1 DQPIQD
7 RPISHRPI
15 PDRPPEAAAPSGW
28 SRHAGWAI
36 GVGLVIFTVALRLV
50 NVGGAYDLVQDEVN
64 YVDLGT
70 SLGHGVFP
78 PVFSGSGPFLLHPP
92 LFFALGAGWQM
103 LFHPSGGYFHLV
115 ATIRVLNVV
124 CAGVSAGCLYALG
137 TRLGRRITGVAAL
150 LLFALDPYVLRQNG
164 RALLETSTVMF
175 VLLGS
180 VLLVRLCQ
188 ERAVRPRLVAVTGGL
203 LLGVSLVGKDM
214 AALLVVPPLL
224 VLFWRRWEL
233 PRRLSS
239 LALVASV
246 VPFAAYVVALAAVG
260 SLPAF
265 WSQETAGIRRLL
277 GQEKSTGFSKAGSP
291 SLVHTIVVQL
301 TSFGATYV
309 VLGLGVLGAF
319 YVLVRRHD
327 AAARL
332 MSVVTL
338 FGAATIFYA
347 LFFGT
352 IEEQFLYFLLVPA
365 LLSLAM
371 GGTLLAERVAG
382 AGAGRPG
389 TRTWAK
395 ARLRTRAR
403 TRTLLVLLAIV
414 SLYNLGVW
422 AHVRRS
428 PDHGLQR
435 VTAWCQAH
443 DPNPG
448 LIGNDTQVTVYA
460 LQHSGLPATLIGAPR
475 AAAAEHIRYL
485 TVLPTET
492 AGNYGA
498 LDQAQ
503 EKFYEDHGRR
513 VFSFHEATFG
523 DVQIYRT
530 TDPSVW

>member
-1 DQPIQD
+1 
-7 RPISHRPI
+7 
-15 PDRPPEAAAPSGW
+15 
-28 SRHAGWAI
+28 
-36 GVGLVIFTVALRLV
+36 
-50 NVGGAYDLVQDEVN
+50 
-64 YVDLGT
+64 
-70 SLGHGVFP
+70 
-78 PVFSGSGPFLLHPP
+78 
-92 LFFALGAGWQM
+92 M
-103 LFHPSGGYFHLV
+103 
-115 ATIRVLNVV
+115 
-124 CAGVSAGCLYALG
+124 
-137 TRLGRRITGVAAL
+137 
-150 LLFALDPYVLRQNG
+150 
-164 RALLETSTVMF
+164 
-175 VLLGS
+175 
-180 VLLVRLCQ
+180 
-188 ERAVRPRLVAVTGGL
+188 
-203 LLGVSLVGKDM
+203 
-214 AALLVVPPLL
+214 
-224 VLFWRRWEL
+224 
-233 PRRLSS
+233 
-239 LALVASV
+239 
-246 VPFAAYVVALAAVG
+246 
-260 SLPAF
+260 
-265 WSQETAGIRRLL
+265 
-277 GQEKSTGFSKAGSP
+277 
-291 SLVHTIVVQL
+291 QL

-327 AAARL
+327 SAARL

-338 FGAATIFYA
+338 FGAATVFYA

-371 GGTLLAERVAG
+371 GGTLRAERVAG

-422 AHVRRS
+422 AHVRSS
-428 PDHGLQR
+428 PDNGLQR
-435 VTAWCQAH
+435 VTAWFQQH

-475 AAAAEHIRYL
+475 AAAAERIRYL

-503 EKFYEDHGRR
+503 EKFYEDHGQR